1 MFYVAT
7 VVLCTWIYRWQR
19 RRSLVYSMPGTPGK
33 CLNCAPKRACGVGT
47 LCALHCCLKSLEAFA
62 IARLLFV
69 LSTHSP
75 KATPRAFACAG
86 DASSSLAC
94 PSSFISLPP
103 CCCQGN
109 VCLRADTAYIQPSQL
124 PSGSNPNVS
133 IDTNTRTHIPNTYTT
148 PM

>member
-33 CLNCAPKRACGVGT
+33 SELRPQEGLQSWNPLCPSLLPYVSGGLCHCSSPLCTFYSFSQGHT
-47 LCALHCCLKSLEAFA
+47 LC
-62 IARLLFV
+62 
-69 LSTHSP
+69 
-75 KATPRAFACAG
+75 FACAG

-109 VCLRADTAYIQPSQL
+109 VCLRAVTAYIQPSQL

-133 IDTNTRTHIPNTYTT
+133 IDTNTCTHIPNTYTT